1 MSKKSRR
8 RDRRDRRVMRYRAE
22 VIHAA
27 ATAFG
32 HEKYESI
39 EELWAL
45 CVFFERYI
53 AFGGNGTRKEFG
65 PVKPKK
71 AKVLKL
77 VRAGQ

>member
-8 RDRRDRRVMRYRAE
+8 RDKRDRRVMRYRAE

-53 AFGGNGTRKEFG
+53 AFGGSGTRKEFG
-65 PVKPKK
+65 PGKPKK

-77 VRAGQ
+77 VRPGQ

>member
-1 MSKKSRR
+1 MLPPRLSGAIKEALESSR
-8 RDRRDRRVMRYRAE
+8 
-22 VIHAA
+22 
-27 ATAFG
+27 
-32 HEKYESI
+32 
-39 EELWAL
+39 AL

-77 VRAGQ
+77 VRPGQ